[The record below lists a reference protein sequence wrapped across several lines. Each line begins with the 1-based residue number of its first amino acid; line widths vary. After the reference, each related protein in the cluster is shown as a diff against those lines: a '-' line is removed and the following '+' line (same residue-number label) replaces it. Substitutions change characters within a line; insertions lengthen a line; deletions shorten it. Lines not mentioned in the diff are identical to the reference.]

1 MQAQKTTWK
10 LGANVIEQQRQ
21 RRSIRMSMLKVA
33 SPNGSNSRRTKL
45 EQCNNQRHWFHKD
58 IVLSIYLNYCIFIL
72 HMYCKSHLGRE

>member
-10 LGANVIEQQRQ
+10 LGTNIIEQQIK
-21 RRSIRMSMLKVA
+21 RSIRMSMLKVA

-45 EQCNNQRHWFHKD
+45 EQCNNQRHLFCKD
-58 IVLSIYLNYCIFIL
+58 IVLCIYLNYCILIL

>member
-10 LGANVIEQQRQ
+10 LGTNIIEQQIK
-21 RRSIRMSMLKVA
+21 RSIRMSMLKVA

-45 EQCNNQRHWFHKD
+45 EQCNNQRHLFYKD
-58 IVLSIYLNYCIFIL
+58 IVLCIYLNYCILIL